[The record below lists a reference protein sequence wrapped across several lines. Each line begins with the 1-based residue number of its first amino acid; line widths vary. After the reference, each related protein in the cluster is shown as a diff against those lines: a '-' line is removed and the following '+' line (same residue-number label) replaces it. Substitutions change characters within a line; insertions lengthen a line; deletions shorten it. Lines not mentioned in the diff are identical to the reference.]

1 MNLLILSSSTGGGHE
16 MRANALKSWW
26 TEEKGQARILRPLEN
41 GFKLYRWGTSLY
53 NTIQKNLPL
62 FHYLYFYFLEYASL
76 HRGPRRIIGSKSLLN
91 DAKTAHPG

>member
-53 NTIQKNLPL
+53 NTIQKIFPFFITFIFIFWNTPR
-62 FHYLYFYFLEYASL
+62 FIGDPDEFLA
-76 HRGPRRIIGSKSLLN
+76 PK
-91 DAKTAHPG
+91 DC